1 MSVTRAIRIL
11 EAWGAN
17 PIDVCHILGLNSV
30 NVGGGH
36 GSSVSATSPSTQKRA
51 QLVESMDKHL
61 RVLLPQSHA
70 EWARMRNEAPL
81 FAGATPMSILMT
93 GQISQIRRVERWLAG
108 WASG

>member
-17 PIDVCHILGLNSV
+17 PIEVCHILGLASAND
-30 NVGGGH
+30 GGGYE
-36 GSSVSATSPSTQKRA
+36 SSAGATSLSSQKRA
-51 QLVESMDKHL
+51 HLVESMDEHL
-61 RVLLPQSHA
+61 RVLLPQNHA

-81 FAGATPMSILMT
+81 FAGATPMAILMT